1 MSNRVA
7 EAKIQPQARRSRW
20 SSARAILPYLGPAF
34 IVSVGYMDPGNWA
47 TDIEGGSRF
56 NYDLLWV
63 VFASGMIAIFLQI
76 LTAKLGIATGRGLAA
91 NCRKHFS
98 RPMSYFL
105 WVTAELAMMA
115 TDLAEFLGAVIGIHM
130 IFNLPMLTAVW
141 VTGLDVLLFLF
152 VMRYGYRAF
161 EFIIISL
168 IGFIGLGYLIE
179 LVLARPDWV
188 LVALKSFVPT
198 LNPDPTFVLVGIGI
212 LGATVMPHNLY
223 LHSTHILTR
232 QNAHSRGK
240 KLFRLASL
248 DTVLALTAAWWVNA
262 AILIMAAAVFYRND
276 LLVVSIEAAH
286 RTLIPL
292 LGGFAALVFAI
303 ALLASGLASSTAGT
317 LAGQIVMEEFLNI
330 KFPLWLRRLLTRIL
344 TMIPA
349 LLAVSLGV
357 APVKLMVLSQVALSF
372 QLPFAIIPIVLFTRR
387 RDLMGALVNRPGTT
401 ALAILI
407 VTLIIALNVLL
418 LVQIFNIGS

>member
-1 MSNRVA
+1 MYNRIA
-7 EAKIQPQARRSRW
+7 GAKTQPQPKRSRW
-20 SSARAILPYLGPAF
+20 SSAKAILPYLGPAF
-34 IVSVGYMDPGNWA
+34 VVSVGYMDPGNWA

-63 VFASGMIAIFLQI
+63 VAASGFIAMFLQI
-76 LTAKLGIATGRGLAA
+76 LTAKLGIATGSGLAA
-91 NCRKHFS
+91 NCRKHLS

-115 TDLAEFLGAVIGIHM
+115 TDLAEFLGAAIGIHM
-130 IFNLPMLTAVW
+130 IFNLPLLTSVW

-152 VMRYGYRAF
+152 VMRYGYRSF

-168 IGFIGLGYLIE
+168 IGVIGLGYLVE
-179 LVLARPDWV
+179 LVLAQPDWG

-198 LNPDPTFVLVGIGI
+198 LNPDPAFVLVGIGI

-232 QNAHSRGK
+232 MNGNNKGK

-292 LGGFAALVFAI
+292 LGGFAGLVFAV

-317 LAGQIVMEEFLNI
+317 LAGQIVMEEFLQI
-330 KFPLWLRRLLTRIL
+330 KFPLWLRRLLTRL
-344 TMIPA
+344 VTMIPA

-372 QLPFAIIPIVLFTRR
+372 QLPFAIIPIILFTRR
-387 RDLMGALVNRPGTT
+387 RDLMGPLVNRPLTT
-401 ALAILI
+401 ALLVIIAGI
-407 VTLIIALNVLL
+407 IIALNLLL
-418 LVQIFNIGS
+418 LVQTFRGG